1 MGDGMRWIGMG
12 LTALALLSIPPAAVA
27 QDSDPFQPVR
37 DSLQAHVERGS
48 LPGAV
53 HLVMRGDDLLELT
66 AVGFDDVESGTP
78 VHRRSIFRL
87 ASATKIWVSVG
98 LMTLVE
104 EGRVVLDAPVSRYL
118 PEFGEL
124 TVLARD
130 GAPVPTTRQ
139 LTVEDLLRHS
149 GGMGYGYEEPYQS
162 ALAEAGL
169 LEPVHPL
176 GMDWSHPWSLA
187 EWAGRL
193 ADVPLEG
200 EPGVRFSYGLHHDV
214 VGALIERVTGQSLG
228 DFMAERVFEPLGLR
242 DTGFSVPED
251 RLGDLTSFYNS
262 TEGGLERMETGEESP
277 FRSPPRAAS
286 GGGGWDQIGNG
297 GMVSSAPDFARLLQM
312 IMLGGTLDG
321 VTILSEESV
330 ALLRSNRLEAT
341 GNPDSFWPGAGFSFG
356 FAYLYDAERFPDGGN
371 VGKMWWAGS
380 TNVYFWMD
388 PAEDLVGVFMTHVLP
403 FGYLG
408 VMDTVERLTYE
419 AIGR

>member
-1 MGDGMRWIGMG
+1 MKPIGRG
-12 LTALALLSIPPAAVA
+12 LTALALLCVPRAVVA
-27 QDSDPFQPVR
+27 QDLDPFQPLR
-37 DSLQAHVERGS
+37 DSLQAYVEQGS

-53 HLVMRGDDLLELT
+53 HLVMRGDDVLELSV
-66 AVGFDDVESGTP
+66 VGYDDVESRTP
-78 VHRRSIFRL
+78 VRGSSIFRL
-87 ASATKIWVSVG
+87 ASATKIWVSVAF
-98 LMTLVE
+98 MTLVE
-104 EGRVVLDAPVSRYL
+104 EGRVILDAPVSQYL

-124 TVLARD
+124 TVH
-130 GAPVPTTRQ
+130 APSGKPRPATRE

-149 GGMGYGYEEPYQS
+149 GGMGYGYEEPYRS

-187 EWAGRL
+187 EWSERL
-193 ADVPLEG
+193 AGVPLEG

-228 DFMAERVFEPLGLR
+228 DFMSERVFDPLGLR
-242 DTGFSVPED
+242 DTGFSMPEA
-251 RLGDLTSFYNS
+251 RLGDLTSFYNY
-262 TEGGLERMETGEESP
+262 TEDGLQRMETGEESP

-297 GMVSSAPDFARLLQM
+297 GIASSAPDFARLLRM
-312 IMLGGTLDG
+312 IMRGGILDD
-321 VTILSEESV
+321 VRILSEESV

-356 FAYLYDAERFPDGGN
+356 FAYLYDPDRFPDGGN
-371 VGKMWWAGS
+371 AGKMWWAGS

-403 FGYLG
+403 FGHLG

>member
-1 MGDGMRWIGMG
+1 MKPIGMG
-12 LTALALLSIPPAAVA
+12 LTTLALLYVPPAAAA
-27 QDSDPFQPVR
+27 QDSDPFEPLR
-37 DSLQAHVERGS
+37 DSLQAHVEQGS

-53 HLVMRGDDLLELT
+53 HLVMRGDEVLELMT
-66 AVGFDDVESGTP
+66 VGYDDVESSTP

-104 EGRVVLDAPVSRYL
+104 EGRVALDAPVSRYL
-118 PEFGEL
+118 PDFGEL
-124 TVLARD
+124 SVLS
-130 GAPVPTTRQ
+130 
-139 LTVEDLLRHS
+139 E
-149 GGMGYGYEEPYQS
+149 EEPYQS
-162 ALAEAGL
+162 ALADAGL

-214 VGALIERVTGQSLG
+214 AGALIERVTGQSLG
-228 DFMAERVFEPLGLR
+228 ELMAERVFEPLGLR
-242 DTGFSVPED
+242 DTGFQVPEA
-251 RLGDLTSFYNS
+251 RLGDLTSFYNYE
-262 TEGGLERMETGEESP
+262 EGRLQRMETGEESP
-277 FRSPPRAAS
+277 FRTPPRAAS

-297 GMVSSAPDFARLLQM
+297 GMVSSAPDFARLLRM
-312 IMLGGTLDG
+312 IMQGGTVDG

-330 ALLRSNRLEAT
+330 AVLRSNRLEAT

-388 PAEDLVGVFMTHVLP
+388 PAADLVGVFMTHVLP
-403 FGYLG
+403 FGHLG

>member
-1 MGDGMRWIGMG
+1 MRPIGKG
-12 LTALALLSIPPAAVA
+12 LTALALLCVPLEAVA
-27 QDSDPFQPVR
+27 QDSDPFQPLR
-37 DSLQAHVERGS
+37 DSLLAHVDQGS

-53 HLVMRGDDLLELT
+53 HLVMRGDEVLEHIT
-66 AVGFDDVESGTP
+66 VGYDDVESSTP

-104 EGRVVLDAPVSRYL
+104 EGRVALDAPVFRYL

-124 TVLARD
+124 SVLSEE
-130 GAPVPTTRQ
+130 GPPVPATRP

-162 ALAEAGL
+162 ALADAGL

-187 EWAGRL
+187 EWG
-193 ADVPLEG
+193 D
-200 EPGVRFSYGLHHDV
+200 PGVRFSYGLHHDV

-228 DFMAERVFEPLGLR
+228 EFMAERVFEPLGLR
-242 DTGFSVPED
+242 DTGFQVPEA
-251 RLGDLTSFYNS
+251 RLGDLTSFYNYE
-262 TEGGLERMETGEESP
+262 EGRLQRMETGEESP
-277 FRSPPRAAS
+277 FRTPPRAAS

-297 GMVSSAPDFARLLQM
+297 GMVSSAPDFARLLRM
-312 IMLGGTLDG
+312 IMQGGTVDG

-330 ALLRSNRLEAT
+330 AVLRSNRLEAT

-388 PAEDLVGVFMTHVLP
+388 PAADLVGVFMTHVLP
-403 FGYLG
+403 FGHLG